1 MKSNVLKL
9 SATNVS
15 QQEMKVFHVQMK
27 FEKTILVDHRLKK
40 SRCKIIKKKSKFS
53 RVSIRN

>member
-27 FEKTILVDHRLKK
+27 FEKNFLVEHRLRKF
-40 SRCKIIKKKSKFS
+40 RCKIIKKKSKFS
-53 RVSIRN
+53 QVSFPN